1 MGIEFTVPSY
11 EIFPNTLSYQNLIA
25 YLPSLSDVTRAR
37 DDVGDAETTAR
48 AQIFVC
54 VRRTDTLI

>member
-11 EIFPNTLSYQNLIA
+11 ELFA